1 MIVIPMAGLSSRFS
15 SAGYLKPKYMLEA
28 HGKTLFSHAVSSFSG
43 YYDSEK
49 FLIIGR
55 RVEGFDAFIKCEMR
69 ALGVK
74 SYQII
79 ILDEYTKGQADTVY
93 KGLQLANIA
102 DDEPLLIFNIDT
114 FRPGFR
120 LPTEFDIS
128 NIDGYLE
135 VFMGGGKN
143 WSNVLPKCVKDQT
156 VLKTAEKQEISN
168 YCCTGLYYWGSSLI
182 FKETFKQFV
191 LDITSLG
198 YEHASEL
205 YIAPMYNYLITNAK
219 NVRYS
224 VVNETDVIFCG
235 IPEEYEAFCA
245 SV

>member
-1 MIVIPMAGLSSRFS
+1 MIVIPMAGLSSRFT
-15 SAGYLKPKYMLEA
+15 SAGYPKPKYMLEA
-28 HGKTLFSHAVSSFSG
+28 HGKTLFSHAVSSFSC

-55 RVEGFDAFIKCEMR
+55 RIEGLDAFIKREMS

-79 ILDEYTKGQADTVY
+79 ILNENTKGQADTVY
-93 KGLQLANIA
+93 KGLQLANIT

-120 LPTEFDIS
+120 LPTEFNIS
-128 NIDGYLE
+128 KIDGYLE
-135 VFMGGGKN
+135 VFMGEGKN
-143 WSNVLPKCVKDQT
+143 WSNVLPKCLKDQT

-168 YCCTGLYYWGSSLI
+168 YCCTGIYYWGSSLV

-191 LDITSLG
+191 MDIASLG
-198 YEHASEL
+198 YENASEL
-205 YIAPMYNYLITNAK
+205 YIAPMYNYLIMNEK
-219 NVRYS
+219 DVRYS
-224 VVNETDVIFCG
+224 VIDEADVIFCG